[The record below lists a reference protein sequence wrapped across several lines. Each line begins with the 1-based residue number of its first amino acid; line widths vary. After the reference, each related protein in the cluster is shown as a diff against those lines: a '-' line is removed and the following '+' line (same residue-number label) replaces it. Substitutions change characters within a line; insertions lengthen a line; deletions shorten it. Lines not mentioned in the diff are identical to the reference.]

1 MYCYCLRILL
11 LISLWIVTVLG
22 ARAQNIDRIN
32 SSEFLSQTFVIAERS
47 PVIENQSIRF
57 PWIEQYD
64 IRTET
69 RDLDFEKQEYTLRLD
84 PSSRKKRNA
93 YKALYQMYTANPD
106 LRAYDFQ
113 NEKIY
118 SAYRS
123 WVTLYFIE
131 KRNLISEEL
140 QILYADK
147 ALLSER
153 KLNASEISFK
163 ELIDVELSNTDL
175 EIKSFDDALLTDFF
189 LVKYAME
196 NKLLDFTD
204 MISIEEVLLTVE
216 SMVAAESGSELEK
229 YNYDQEI
236 INREIAIE
244 KAEGKHYFDFL
255 QFKYQGPHDDLLAER
270 FSIGMG
276 AEIPNTGTRKLKI
289 EELKLKQLELERDY
303 ENDKQEV
310 NIAMSETKAEIIL
323 EIKSFM
329 FKKEVRIQQAKRL
342 EVIGQKVQTQEGYDP
357 EILLDIKEKKL
368 KSSLNI
374 LDLEES
380 IYEDYIKLLAE
391 SLQLFKQPFQNHLIS
406 SF

>member
-1 MYCYCLRILL
+1 L

-32 SSEFLSQTFVIAERS
+32 SSKFLSQTFVITERS
-47 PVIENQSIRF
+47 PEVENQSIRF

-93 YKALYQMYTANPD
+93 YKALYQMYTTNPD
-106 LRAYDFQ
+106 LRAADFQ
-113 NEKIY
+113 NEDIY

-123 WVTLYFIE
+123 WVTLYFID

-189 LVKYAME
+189 TVKYAME
-196 NKLLDFTD
+196 NKALDFTD

-216 SMVAAESGSELEK
+216 SMVAAESGSDLEK

-276 AEIPNTGTRKLKI
+276 AEIPNTGSRKLKI

-368 KSSLNI
+368 KSSLNL

>member
-1 MYCYCLRILL
+1 L

-22 ARAQNIDRIN
+22 ARAQNNDRIN

>member
-1 MYCYCLRILL
+1 L
-11 LISLWIVTVLG
+11 LISLWIATVLG
-22 ARAQNIDRIN
+22 ARAQNIDHIN
-32 SSEFLSQTFVIAERS
+32 SSKFLSQTFVIAEQS

-93 YKALYQMYTANPD
+93 YKALYQMYTTNPD
-106 LRAYDFQ
+106 LRAADFQ
-113 NEKIY
+113 NEDIY
-118 SAYRS
+118 NAYRN
-123 WVTLYFIE
+123 WITLYFIE

-140 QILYADK
+140 RILYADK
-147 ALLSER
+147 ALLSDR

-163 ELIDVELSNTDL
+163 ELIDIELSNTDL

-189 LVKYAME
+189 LAKYAME

-276 AEIPNTGTRKLKI
+276 AEIPNTGSRKLKI

-368 KSSLNI
+368 KSSLNL

>member
-93 YKALYQMYTANPD
+93 YKAMYQMYTANPD

-216 SMVAAESGSELEK
+216 SMVAAESVSELEK

-323 EIKSFM
+323 EIKSLM

>member
-1 MYCYCLRILL
+1 M
-11 LISLWIVTVLG
+11 
-22 ARAQNIDRIN
+22 N

>member
-32 SSEFLSQTFVIAERS
+32 SSKFLSQTFVITERS
-47 PVIENQSIRF
+47 PEVENQSIRF

-93 YKALYQMYTANPD
+93 YKALYQMYTTNPD
-106 LRAYDFQ
+106 LRAADFQ
-113 NEKIY
+113 NEDIY

-123 WVTLYFIE
+123 WVTLYFID

-189 LVKYAME
+189 TVKYAME
-196 NKLLDFTD
+196 NKALDFTD

-216 SMVAAESGSELEK
+216 SMVAAESGSDLEK

-276 AEIPNTGTRKLKI
+276 AEIPNTGSRKLKI

-368 KSSLNI
+368 KSSLNL

>member
-323 EIKSFM
+323 EIKSLM

>member
-323 EIKSFM
+323 EIKSLM

-368 KSSLNI
+368 KSSLNL